1 MRATLFG
8 LALLVVFSI
17 PPALADDVDE
27 EEQKFLNS
35 VNKAI
40 DRGLLW
46 VVSQQRDNGS
56 WPGHEK
62 YLMGMTSIGWLTIL
76 ACDYPP
82 KADASRKAKKFLKER
97 FDKQHPT
104 SLGTCEVG
112 ILMMALG
119 EQHALLRR
127 RKPAKKSRYANVP
140 EVRKVRLPP
149 RTTSGWRSARS
160 GWRTPRRGRSGAIPA
175 AGSTCR
181 TRSTRCS
188 AWRRRG
194 GAGCR

>member
-56 WPGHEK
+56 
-62 YLMGMTSIGWLTIL
+62 
-76 ACDYPP
+76 
-82 KADASRKAKKFLKER
+82 
-97 FDKQHPT
+97 
-104 SLGTCEVG
+104 
-112 ILMMALG
+112 
-119 EQHALLRR
+119 
-127 RKPAKKSRYANVP
+127 
-140 EVRKVRLPP
+140 
-149 RTTSGWRSARS
+149 
-160 GWRTPRRGRSGAIPA
+160 
-175 AGSTCR
+175 
-181 TRSTRCS
+181 
-188 AWRRRG
+188 
-194 GAGCR
+194 